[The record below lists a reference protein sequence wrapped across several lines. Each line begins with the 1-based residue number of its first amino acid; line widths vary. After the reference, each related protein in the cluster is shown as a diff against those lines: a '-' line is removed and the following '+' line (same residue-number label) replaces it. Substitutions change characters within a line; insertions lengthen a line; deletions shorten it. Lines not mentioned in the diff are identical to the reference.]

1 MYIYQYINM
10 SKKVLVV
17 EDEIELLDF
26 YDKMLT
32 AEDYTVY
39 RSETGKK
46 AIDIFDKEDPK
57 IIIMYFSRWLKYW
70 YSEKPDT

>member
-1 MYIYQYINM
+1 MFICIYINTLTCP
-10 SKKVLVV
+10 KVLVV

-57 IIIMYFSRWLKYW
+57 
-70 YSEKPDT
+70 